1 MSYKRT
7 SPIPIVE
14 GGTNATTMATTDG
27 VVYYD
32 GTSLVTTGVGTATQ
46 VLTSNGVGMA
56 PTFQPSG
63 GGSSTLV
70 LIETQNLL
78 AASEAVFNTGITSA
92 YNNYIFKIRN
102 FSPDGTGGD
111 LQMEISTDGGSTYI
125 NTGYAYQ
132 VTHNVFS
139 TGTWAAN
146 FSSSDTLFKLL
157 VNMETVGNLGM
168 PIQYD
173 LSLATVTS
181 GGISDLFSMLGQGM
195 YADAGSSF
203 SQVISTFFQ
212 LNTSL
217 AINAFRFTI
226 STAIPNT
233 MTGTISLYGLI
244 E

>member
-7 SPIPIVE
+7 SPIQIVE

-32 GTSLVTTGVGTATQ
+32 GTSLVTTGVGT
-46 VLTSNGVGMA
+46 A

-168 PIQYD
+168 PIQ
-173 LSLATVTS
+173 
-181 GGISDLFSMLGQGM
+181 
-195 YADAGSSF
+195 
-203 SQVISTFFQ
+203 
-212 LNTSL
+212 
-217 AINAFRFTI
+217 
-226 STAIPNT
+226 
-233 MTGTISLYGLI
+233 
-244 E
+244 